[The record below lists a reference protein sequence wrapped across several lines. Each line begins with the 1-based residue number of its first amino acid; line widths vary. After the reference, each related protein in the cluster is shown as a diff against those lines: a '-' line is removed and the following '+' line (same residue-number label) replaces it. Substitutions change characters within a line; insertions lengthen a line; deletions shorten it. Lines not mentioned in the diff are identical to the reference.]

1 MDPRKKRKAETRA
14 HLLAVTADVLAS
26 GRSFDTL
33 SLREVAKLGG
43 IAPTSF
49 YRHFHDMEA
58 LGFAVIEEHGRALF
72 ALMESV
78 ITQVSGGQSLI
89 RASVEAIYDFI
100 DKNQGVSRMLV
111 QESMS
116 PESPFREASEN
127 LFLALSSELAAY
139 LEQEA
144 QRRDVPVGYPRLAAN
159 AMVSI
164 MFTTGIAL
172 LNSPAADKQRNVD
185 AAVIKVKMIMLGAE
199 ALGAK

>member
-49 YRHFHDMEA
+49 YRHFRDMEE

-78 ITQVSGGQSLI
+78 FAQVSVGQSLI
-89 RASVEAIYDFI
+89 RASVEAIYEFI

-127 LFLALSSELAAY
+127 LFLAVSSELATY

-172 LNSPAADKQRNVD
+172 LNSPTADKQRNVD

-199 ALGAK
+199 ALGAS